1 MKRGKHVYTQ
11 MPLAHDAWE
20 IRLGL
25 VLERSYHP
33 SYHPYNWRGWRDFDT
48 GALGA
53 MGCHVM
59 DGAFWALKLA
69 DATIFTIEAD
79 STGLTAEC
87 YPRGS

>member
-33 SYHPYNWRGWRDFDT
+33 SYHPYN
-48 GALGA
+48 
-53 MGCHVM
+53 
-59 DGAFWALKLA
+59 
-69 DATIFTIEAD
+69 
-79 STGLTAEC
+79 
-87 YPRGS
+87 